1 MDVSMLL
8 SSTPH
13 RCLPSFPARTLRT
26 VLAALALLPLVV
38 TSDGCDKVP
47 LFAPS
52 SATITLAAGT
62 QNLATFGA
70 TDIRAFVVESGGA
83 PVQNGTLVYFSS
95 SLGSLVP
102 NKAETKDGVATVQF
116 LAGET
121 TGQAQISAL
130 SGEAKLSAALTIT
143 ITASGSAVAKIVLI
157 ATPGSVSVGG
167 GSVQLTAAVTDAG
180 GNPVVGVPVTF
191 SASAG
196 TLSNS
201 VAQSDLNGQA
211 SVTLTTSSQTTV
223 TASAGGATAT
233 TVVTVQ

>member
-1 MDVSMLL
+1 MLL
-8 SSTPH
+8 PFNLL
-13 RCLPSFPARTLRT
+13 RCRLSFPARTLRT
-26 VLAALALLPLVV
+26 VLAALALLPLVA
-38 TSDGCDKVP
+38 TSNGCEKVP

-52 SATITLAAGT
+52 SAAITLAAGT
-62 QNLATFGA
+62 QNLAAFGA
-70 TDIRAFVVESGGA
+70 TDIRAFVVESGGT
-83 PVQNGTLVYFSS
+83 PVPNGTLVYFWS

-102 NKAETKDGVATVQF
+102 NQAETKNGVATVQF

-121 TGQAQISAL
+121 TGQAQVSAL

-143 ITASGSAVAKIVLI
+143 ITASGSAVARIVLI

-167 GSVQLTAAVTDAG
+167 GSVTLTASVTDAA

-191 SASAG
+191 AASAG
-196 TLSNS
+196 TLSNG

-211 SVTLTTSSQTTV
+211 SVTLTTSTQTTV
-223 TASAGGATAT
+223 TAAAGGATAT

>member
-1 MDVSMLL
+1 MRLHFNPRGRLL
-8 SSTPH
+8 
-13 RCLPSFPARTLRT
+13 SFPARTLRT
-26 VLAALALLPLVV
+26 VFAELALLPFLV
-38 TSDGCDKVP
+38 TFGGCDKVP

-52 SATITLAAGT
+52 TATITLAAGT
-62 QNLATFGA
+62 QTLAAFGA

-83 PVQNGTLVYFSS
+83 PVQNGTLVHFSS

-102 NKAETKDGVATVQF
+102 NQAETKDGVATVQF

-130 SGEAKLSAALTIT
+130 SGEAKVSAALTIT
-143 ITASGSAVAKIVLI
+143 ITAGGSTVARVVLI

-167 GSVQLTAAVTDAG
+167 GSVRLTATVLDAAG
-180 GNPVVGVPVTF
+180 SPVVGMPVLF
-191 SASAG
+191 SATAG
-196 TLSNS
+196 TLSDP

-211 SVTLTTSSQTTV
+211 SVTLTTSTQTVV